1 MGKLH
6 NFPQMLAQQ
15 LPVKQPGLMA
25 DGLRHEESSGSLFC
39 VFILSMTEEEEEEG
53 DEDEEEEED
62 DKDEE
67 DKDEEGEEEDSRAN
81 CTWLTMLHFCMHFRG
96 CSISD
101 FLEMKLLLH
110 LSFFW
115 PRLKVIHCSHLLMEQ
130 LLRSRGSRPS
140 TNNSV
145 FFLYCQS
152 YHYQHYLHLTLSCH
166 SFLLPCWR

>member
-1 MGKLH
+1 MIPVLCLYPLNDRRRRRRRRRKRRQRQRRSRRRQRRRRRRRRFKGKLH
-6 NFPQMLAQQ
+6 LVDYASF
-15 LPVKQPGLMA
+15 
-25 DGLRHEESSGSLFC
+25 F
-39 VFILSMTEEEEEEG
+39 
-53 DEDEEEEED
+53 
-62 DKDEE
+62 
-67 DKDEEGEEEDSRAN
+67 
-81 CTWLTMLHFCMHFRG
+81 MHFRG

-110 LSFFW
+110 VFFW

-140 TNNSV
+140 TNNTM

-166 SFLLPCWR
+166 SLISGNWFCLFYCYIVQITF